1 MEMDEMLSNSSTTDE
16 VAKFFVKKC
25 QISEEI
31 VNNIKR
37 ENITGDILPL
47 LSKDEFKSLGFKFG
61 HTKTWKNY
69 FEENKDKFPEE
80 EIKENISNNST
91 KEEIQNFLERCLN
104 YNGPLNDINGKQL
117 MDLNEESM
125 KNFGLNLGQ
134 RKKLIKYIN
143 YFKSLNI
150 LESSGK
156 GDEDIII
163 TRESNAEDVA
173 NFLKAK
179 LKFSKESID
188 VLNLNGEKLYNLQEE
203 QINQFNISQEEKMSL
218 KNYLKELKTNDV
230 KKMKITKESNYE
242 EVAIFLKLTFGI
254 SDDDIQYL
262 GLKGDTFL
270 TTTEEEIDDLE
281 ISEEQKT
288 LWKNYLKEQNS
299 KNISNITEESS
310 KEEVKI
316 FLKNEL
322 SFSVSSFQNIDFD
335 GKGLL
340 QLKESQ
346 IKDLDIKKEEKIR
359 LINYLK
365 NKQTKI
371 ETINNNNNIQRTNTF
386 IGQNENIDIKIKN
399 F

>member
-1 MEMDEMLSNSSTTDE
+1 
-16 VAKFFVKKC
+16 
-25 QISEEI
+25 
-31 VNNIKR
+31 
-37 ENITGDILPL
+37 
-47 LSKDEFKSLGFKFG
+47 
-61 HTKTWKNY
+61 
-69 FEENKDKFPEE
+69 
-80 EIKENISNNST
+80 
-91 KEEIQNFLERCLN
+91 
-104 YNGPLNDINGKQL
+104 

-163 TRESNAEDVA
+163 TRESKAEDVA

-188 VLNLNGEKLYNLQEE
+188 ELNLNGEKLYNLQEE